1 MKKKFIYL
9 SIISGILFILVLGLF
24 PTKARKLNSMW
35 RATLNSKQ
43 GFITHDTTLQEGDV
57 ISKVF
62 VEYEYETRSDGFYYK
77 KTTYNFEDDG
87 TQKVVGTFE
96 SFENGRKVAFDGES
110 PEDIPSD
117 ISITPINS
125 LKSIIGGIWEELNMA
140 NVKNIQVEKG
150 DEETIYYIEFVQRNK
165 ISEAG
170 ALNPNV
176 LSIFTN
182 RTMSVT
188 YSEQEKRIKKIDY
201 LRTGQ
206 KNSTEY
212 IPVSYHDILTL
223 E

>member
-24 PTKARKLNSMW
+24 PTKARKLNTMW
-35 RATLNSKQ
+35 RATLNSQQ
-43 GFITHDTTLQEGDV
+43 GFITHDTTLQEGDS
-57 ISKVF
+57 ISKIF

-87 TQKVVGTFE
+87 TRKVVGTFE
-96 SFENGRKVAFDGES
+96 SFENGRKVAFDGEP

-117 ISITPINS
+117 ISITPTSN

-140 NVKNIQVEKG
+140 NVKNIQVEKDDG
-150 DEETIYYIEFVQRNK
+150 ETIYYIEFVQRNK
-165 ISEAG
+165 ASEAG
-170 ALNPNV
+170 TLNPNV
-176 LSIFTN
+176 LCIFTN

-201 LRTGQ
+201 LRTGL